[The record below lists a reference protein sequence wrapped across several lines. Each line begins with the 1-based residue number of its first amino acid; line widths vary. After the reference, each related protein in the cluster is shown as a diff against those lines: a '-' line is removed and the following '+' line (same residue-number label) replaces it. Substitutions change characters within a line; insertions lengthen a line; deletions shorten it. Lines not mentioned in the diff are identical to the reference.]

1 MKFLNN
7 DSNIITK
14 ALSLIMIL
22 LTGYLSIVSLFST
35 AYISEDENLY
45 YIKDNAL
52 INIAIVAIFLI
63 TVLFL
68 KDKISKLLEGNEAKL
83 VLINSIILTAILVYF
98 VLSTKLYPLYDQA
111 KLLNVVKQL
120 NRFDYSAFIPGGYE
134 DRCRV
139 QWGITVYFYIIS
151 RIFGNVSITAIQ
163 LLNVFYIIVSNFL
176 IYRISSIMFS
186 KKSGAIIHL
195 AVCLFVSQWFYSS
208 FVYGTL
214 PSFMFALLATYIF
227 MKEKASISGKIVSV
241 AIASLSISIAILLKT
256 NSLIILIAVV
266 LILAYNF
273 VRNAKAEYL
282 ASIMTILIIYVLS
295 SKGLS
300 FYINDMTRFE
310 TGGIP
315 NNAYI
320 TMGLMENSDKGP
332 GWYNG
337 FNDDVYI
344 ENEFNNEK
352 ASAESAIKLKELLN
366 GFKNN
371 PANLVSFI
379 SRKTVSQWN
388 EPTFESL
395 YILYKR
401 DSLTN
406 TPVWFKN
413 LSVPTSNL
421 NKTIREIMNIIH
433 ILVLFGAFSYFVLEY
448 KNITIK
454 KLVLAVII
462 IGGFLFHTVWE
473 AKSQYILVYFM
484 LLIPYAVAGYSTLAV
499 YIKRKTA
506 SEVTIDLCKLKSL
519 DKLTIYAITL
529 AALIALTAIVPD
541 MSILG
546 KLLKPS
552 WKTEDY
558 KIVTDK
564 MHNNITYAGTLDK
577 DYIEGLKV
585 DKNLR
590 LIGRYYVKDAKSG
603 LYLTDDESGVA
614 LKSIDEP
621 KVSDSIIL
629 FENKPG
635 SYIIRFQKTQKV
647 LDVMNGVIKEGS
659 PLHSWEY
666 NGDMGQCFILNETSD
681 NEYSILCGDFAL
693 KATDEGIILTGKDDK
708 DKLSIVLEKV
718 D

>member
-52 INIAIVAIFLI
+52 INIAIVAFFLI

-195 AVCLFVSQWFYSS
+195 AVCLFVPQWFYSS

-282 ASIMTILIIYVLS
+282 ASIMAILIIYLLS
-295 SKGLS
+295 TKGLS
-300 FYINDMTRFE
+300 FYINDMTRLE
-310 TGGIP
+310 KGGIA
-315 NNAYI
+315 NSSYFA
-320 TMGLMENSDKGP
+320 MAFMENSEKGP

-337 FNDDVYI
+337 YINDTYEKHGFNT
-344 ENEFNNEK
+344 EK
-352 ASAESAIKLKELLN
+352 ASAESEIKLKELLN

-473 AKSQYILVYFM
+473 AKSQYILVYFI

-499 YIKRKTA
+499 YIKRKTT
-506 SEVTIDLCKLKSL
+506 SEVTIDLCKPKSL

-564 MHNNITYAGTLDK
+564 MHNNITCAGTLDK
-577 DYIEGLKV
+577 DYIDGLKI

-590 LIGRYYVKDAKSG
+590 LTGRFYIKDVKSG

-621 KVSDSIIL
+621 MVSDSIIL

-647 LDVMNGVIKEGS
+647 LDVMNGVIEEGS
-659 PLHSWEY
+659 LLHSWEY
-666 NGDMGQCFILNETSD
+666 NGDKGQCFILNETSD

>member
-1 MKFLNN
+1 M
-7 DSNIITK
+7 
-14 ALSLIMIL
+14 
-22 LTGYLSIVSLFST
+22 
-35 AYISEDENLY
+35 
-45 YIKDNAL
+45 
-52 INIAIVAIFLI
+52 
-63 TVLFL
+63 
-68 KDKISKLLEGNEAKL
+68 
-83 VLINSIILTAILVYF
+83 
-98 VLSTKLYPLYDQA
+98 
-111 KLLNVVKQL
+111 
-120 NRFDYSAFIPGGYE
+120 
-134 DRCRV
+134 
-139 QWGITVYFYIIS
+139 
-151 RIFGNVSITAIQ
+151 
-163 LLNVFYIIVSNFL
+163 
-176 IYRISSIMFS
+176 
-186 KKSGAIIHL
+186 
-195 AVCLFVSQWFYSS
+195 
-208 FVYGTL
+208 
-214 PSFMFALLATYIF
+214 
-227 MKEKASISGKIVSV
+227 SV

-282 ASIMTILIIYVLS
+282 ASIMAILIIYLLS
-295 SKGLS
+295 TKGLS
-300 FYINDMTRFE
+300 FYINDMTRLE
-310 TGGIP
+310 KGGIA
-315 NNAYI
+315 NSSYFA
-320 TMGLMENSDKGP
+320 MAFMENSEKGP

-337 FNDDVYI
+337 YINDTYEKHGFNT
-344 ENEFNNEK
+344 EK
-352 ASAESAIKLKELLN
+352 ASAESEIKLKELLN

-473 AKSQYILVYFM
+473 AKSQYILVYFI

-499 YIKRKTA
+499 YIKRKTT
-506 SEVTIDLCKLKSL
+506 SEATTDLCKPKSL

-621 KVSDSIIL
+621 MVSDSIIL

-647 LDVMNGVIKEGS
+647 LDVMNGVIEEGS

-693 KATDEGIILTGKDDK
+693 KAADEGIILTGKDDK
-708 DKLSIVLEKV
+708 DKLSIVLERV

>member
-1 MKFLNN
+1 M
-7 DSNIITK
+7 
-14 ALSLIMIL
+14 
-22 LTGYLSIVSLFST
+22 
-35 AYISEDENLY
+35 
-45 YIKDNAL
+45 
-52 INIAIVAIFLI
+52 
-63 TVLFL
+63 
-68 KDKISKLLEGNEAKL
+68 
-83 VLINSIILTAILVYF
+83 
-98 VLSTKLYPLYDQA
+98 
-111 KLLNVVKQL
+111 
-120 NRFDYSAFIPGGYE
+120 
-134 DRCRV
+134 
-139 QWGITVYFYIIS
+139 
-151 RIFGNVSITAIQ
+151 
-163 LLNVFYIIVSNFL
+163 
-176 IYRISSIMFS
+176 
-186 KKSGAIIHL
+186 
-195 AVCLFVSQWFYSS
+195 
-208 FVYGTL
+208 
-214 PSFMFALLATYIF
+214 
-227 MKEKASISGKIVSV
+227 SV

-282 ASIMTILIIYVLS
+282 ASIMAILIIYLLS
-295 SKGLS
+295 TKGLS
-300 FYINDMTRFE
+300 FYINDMTRLE
-310 TGGIP
+310 KGGIA
-315 NNAYI
+315 NSSYFA
-320 TMGLMENSDKGP
+320 MAFMENSEKGP

-337 FNDDVYI
+337 YINDTYEKHGFNT
-344 ENEFNNEK
+344 EK
-352 ASAESAIKLKELLN
+352 ASAESEIKLKELLN

-395 YILYKR
+395 YILYRR
-401 DSLTN
+401 DSLAD

-421 NKTIREIMNIIH
+421 NKAIREIMNIIH

-473 AKSQYILVYFM
+473 AKSQYILVYFI

-499 YIKRKTA
+499 YIKRKTT
-506 SEVTIDLCKLKSL
+506 SEVATDLCKPKSL

-564 MHNNITYAGTLDK
+564 MHNNITHAGTLDK

-590 LIGRYYVKDAKSG
+590 LIGRFYVKDAKSG

-647 LDVMNGVIKEGS
+647 LDVMNGVIEEGS

-666 NGDMGQCFILNETSD
+666 NGDKGQCFILNEALSP
-681 NEYSILCGDFAL
+681 EYSILCGDFAL
-693 KATDEGIILTGKDDK
+693 KAADEGIILTGKDDK
-708 DKLSIVLEKV
+708 DKLSIVLERV